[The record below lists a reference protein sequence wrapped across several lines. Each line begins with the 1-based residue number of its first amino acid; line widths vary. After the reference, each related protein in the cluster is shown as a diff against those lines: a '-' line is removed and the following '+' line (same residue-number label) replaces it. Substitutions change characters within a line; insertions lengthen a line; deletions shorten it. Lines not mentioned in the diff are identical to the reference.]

1 MKDEMDILRE
11 VGSIAAGQGSIALSE
26 ILGKKIKLEM
36 PVLNVLESGAVLK
49 KLGEN
54 PVVVTI
60 FSNILTGLEG
70 RILFLLDEKSAYRL
84 ADMCYRINPENIKS
98 SVFTEMGV
106 SLIKEV
112 GNVVIS
118 SFIGALS
125 MILRILII
133 PSIPTMVNCPIQEI
147 LGMIIASDND
157 YVLFTETVFEEP
169 GEKITGSFYM
179 VLSPDAAK
187 FIQDS
192 CKKLLESISKD

>member
-1 MKDEMDILRE
+1 MDILRE

-70 RILFLLDEKSAYRL
+70 RILFLLDEKSAYKL
-84 ADMCYRINPENIKS
+84 ADMCYRINPENKKC

-133 PSIPTMVNCPIQEI
+133 PSIPTMVNGPIQEI

-169 GEKITGSFYM
+169 QEKITGSFYM

>member
-1 MKDEMDILRE
+1 MDILRE

-36 PVLNVLESGAVLK
+36 PVLDVLESGAVLK

-70 RILFLLDEKSAYRL
+70 RILFLLDEKSAYKL
-84 ADMCYRINPENIKS
+84 ADMCYRINPENKKC

-106 SLIKEV
+106 SLIKVV

-133 PSIPTMVNCPIQEI
+133 PSIPTMVNGPIQEI

-169 GEKITGSFYM
+169 EEKITGSFYM